1 MLYDVF
7 FYRWTGQTSDI
18 GVSSANVTLLREH
31 ITPTVPITTVGRN
44 HSTRPEVFTR
54 PQQKVT
60 TLFTGTEIVRRSTYR
75 ATSTGDKNFSY
86 NNLYYEDDWNFS
98 ESDRI
103 HNHHHNGF
111 MYLTAYKFVF
121 FIFLKEV
128 RISNTET

>member
-1 MLYDVF
+1 M
-7 FYRWTGQTSDI
+7 
-18 GVSSANVTLLREH
+18 
-31 ITPTVPITTVGRN
+31 
-44 HSTRPEVFTR
+44 
-54 PQQKVT
+54 
-60 TLFTGTEIVRRSTYR
+60 RRSTYR

-128 RISNTET
+128 RISNTETWTLDFYKPLLFDFLLYNTSPVLGDICKVNHSSTTQHIIYEN